1 MVLLKFD
8 KWRFS
13 SGQLPDYIGLMS
25 QRTTWLAL
33 AFGAMSLHVGASPAL
48 ADRPVHKPAR
58 SRTALA
64 EALPP
69 LDGDRLRATV
79 LELTYEPGGS
89 SPAHSHPCPVMVYV
103 IEGAIRT
110 KVKGQPET
118 IYRAG
123 QAFFEAP
130 NGLHEVSANAS
141 DRAPAKFLAVFV
153 CDRATPL
160 TVQPPANRQ
169 GSSHAHT
176 TE

>member
-1 MVLLKFD
+1 MVLPKFD

-13 SGQLPDYIGLMS
+13 SGQLSDYIGLMS

-48 ADRPVHKPAR
+48 ADRPVHMPAR

-64 EALPP
+64 EALPR
-69 LDGDRLRATV
+69 LDGERLRTTV

-110 KVKGQPET
+110 KVRGQPEA

-123 QAFFEAP
+123 QAFYEAP
-130 NGLHEVSANAS
+130 DGVHEVSANAS
-141 DRAPAKFLAVFV
+141 DKAPAKFLAVFV

-160 TVQPPANRQ
+160 TVHPSTHRQ
-169 GSSHAHT
+169 GSNHART